1 MKTGRQIVVS
11 MTGFVHDPALAKY
24 QEMLEQLGCKYA
36 DQLSHDVDYLI
47 VNHTCTEKYKV
58 PST

>member
-1 MKTGRQIVVS
+1 MKTGRQIIVS

-47 VNHTCTEKYKV
+47 VNHTCT
-58 PST
+58 